1 MKKYLP
7 YYIIFVLLWLPTHQA
22 MAQSSSTVYIGL
34 TYEIGADARADRQVY
49 DVKTETFDNQF
60 SVKYPFG
67 SKPGY
72 LAGIGNNSFSIEY
85 RVSESEIT
93 PASGKTSFFHN
104 NVVLAGRSPT
114 GVRRPKV
121 GIGIGNAR
129 SAARGDKILSTEKNY
144 RTTTYLIGY
153 DFIPGGGNFSE
164 TRHGFTVEY
173 QSVIARSG
181 TFREVYDNEDIS
193 VRETI
198 RYTQFAFAYVFRFG
212 TSNF

>member
-7 YYIIFVLLWLPTHQA
+7 YHIIFALLLLPNYQA
-22 MAQSSSTVYIGL
+22 MAQSAVYIGL
-34 TYEIGADARADRQVY
+34 TYEIGTNAKADRQVY
-49 DVKTETFDNQF
+49 DVNTNTFDNQF
-60 SVKYPFG
+60 SVTYPFS

-72 LAGIGNNSFSIEY
+72 LAGIGNDSFSIEY
-85 RVSESEIT
+85 RISENEIS
-93 PASGKTSFFHN
+93 PASGTTSFFHN
-104 NVVLAGRSPT
+104 NVVLTGRAPT
-114 GVRRPKV
+114 GSRRPKV

-144 RTTTYLIGY
+144 RTSTYLIGY
-153 DFIPGGGNFSE
+153 DFVPGGGNFSE
-164 TRHGFTVEY
+164 TRHGFMVEY

-181 TFREVYDNEDIS
+181 TFREVDTGTDIS

-212 TSNF
+212 PTP